1 MNDDDKVIDLSAERD
16 KRIHDV
22 HEKRLQEVRK
32 AFEQVLPLASRGRS
46 RKASRRSAEAC
57 RRVRRRRIPA
67 GNVRRSGRFFPVI
80 CGVRPHSPPAKLDL
94 GQCHAPGRKKPVRA
108 IDPGQYCAAALA
120 NLSPSS
126 NTQPATGG
134 HQHVHRRSGSRRDS
148 TVGLMVAFFG
158 GVGYFIWKDSHSR
171 KG

>member
-32 AFEQVLPLASRGRS
+32 AFEQVLPLGKP
-46 RKASRRSAEAC
+46 RKKPKGSRRSAEAS
-57 RRVRRRRIPA
+57 A
-67 GNVRRSGRFFPVI
+67 AAFAGGAFLLGNVGDREGFSRLSAASDRI
-80 CGVRPHSPPAKLDL
+80 LPPAKLDL
-94 GQCHAPGRKKPVRA
+94 GQCHAPGRKSPSGRLIQVNIAPPR
-108 IDPGQYCAAALA
+108 LA

-134 HQHVHRRSGSRRDS
+134 HS
-148 TVGLMVAFFG
+148 TCSSTKWFSQGFLQ
-158 GVGYFIWKDSHSR
+158 
-171 KG
+171 